1 MPFDSILVA
10 LAGMDDEENVIHET
24 VRLAQ
29 ALGAEVTV
37 LHVNDPKAGK
47 VSMMMET
54 ERMVTEEALR
64 DQFRKLGYD
73 TTASMLK
80 FNIVTGSSLP
90 RAIAEAT
97 HNVDLLVIGHRRKNR
112 FLAAFADSADKHLAD
127 LVSCPVLIVPRT

>member
-10 LAGMDDEENVIHET
+10 LACMDDEENVIHET
-24 VRLAQ
+24 VRMAK
-29 ALGAEVTV
+29 ALNAELTV
-37 LHVNDPKAGK
+37 LHVNDPKAGQ

-73 TTASMLK
+73 TTASMLM

-90 RAIAEAT
+90 RAIAGAT
-97 HNVDLLVIGHRRKNR
+97 QNVDLLVIGHRRKNR

-127 LVSCPVLIVPRT
+127 LVNCPVLIVPRT

>member
-24 VRLAQ
+24 VRLAK

-73 TTASMLK
+73 ATASMLK
-80 FNIVTGSSLP
+80 FNIVTGTSLP
-90 RAIAEAT
+90 RAIARAT
-97 HNVDLLVIGHRRKNR
+97 QDVDLLVIGHRRKNR
-112 FLAAFADSADKHLAD
+112 FLAAFADSADKHLTD
-127 LVSCPVLIVPRT
+127 LVNCPVLIVPRT

>member
-1 MPFDSILVA
+1 MPFDSIVVA

-24 VRLAQ
+24 VRLAK
-29 ALGAEVTV
+29 ALSAEVTV

-54 ERMVTEEALR
+54 QRLVTEEALR

-80 FNIVTGSSLP
+80 FNIVTGTSLP
-90 RAIAEAT
+90 RAIAGAT

-112 FLAAFADSADKHLAD
+112 FLAAFADSADKHLAN
-127 LVSCPVLIVPRT
+127 LVGCPVLIVPRT

>member
-24 VRLAQ
+24 VRLAE
-29 ALGAEVTV
+29 ALDAELTV

-54 ERMVTEEALR
+54 QRMVTEEALR

-73 TTASMLK
+73 TTASRLK
-80 FNIVTGSSLP
+80 FNIVTGTSLP
-90 RAIAEAT
+90 KAIAEST
-97 HNVDLLVIGHRRKNR
+97 QDVDLLVIGHRRKNR
-112 FLAAFADSADKHLAD
+112 FLAAFADAADKHLTD
-127 LVSCPVLIVPRT
+127 LVGCPVLIVPRT

>member
-10 LAGMDDEENVIHET
+10 LACMDDEENVIHET
-24 VRLAQ
+24 VRLAK

-73 TTASMLK
+73 ATASMLK
-80 FNIVTGSSLP
+80 FNIVTGPSLP
-90 RAIAEAT
+90 RAIAGAT

-127 LVSCPVLIVPRT
+127 LVGCPVLIVPRT

>member
-24 VRLAQ
+24 VRLAK

-73 TTASMLK
+73 ATASMLK
-80 FNIVTGSSLP
+80 FNIVTGTSLP

-97 HNVDLLVIGHRRKNR
+97 QDVDLLVIGHRRKNR

-127 LVSCPVLIVPRT
+127 LVTCPVLIVPRT

>member
-24 VRLAQ
+24 VRLVRALEAQ
-29 ALGAEVTV
+29 LTV

-73 TTASMLK
+73 ATASMLK
-80 FNIVTGSSLP
+80 FNIVTGTSLP

-97 HNVDLLVIGHRRKNR
+97 QDVDLLVIGHRRKSR

-127 LVSCPVLIVPRT
+127 LVTCPVLIVPRT

>member
-24 VRLAQ
+24 VRLAK

-73 TTASMLK
+73 ATASMLK

>member
-24 VRLAQ
+24 VRLAK

-37 LHVNDPKAGK
+37 LHVNDPKAGQ

-80 FNIVTGSSLP
+80 FNIVTGPSLP
-90 RAIAEAT
+90 RAIAGAT
-97 HNVDLLVIGHRRKNR
+97 QNVDLLVIGHRRKNR

-127 LVSCPVLIVPRT
+127 LVGCPVLIVPRT

>member
-24 VRLAQ
+24 VRLAK
-29 ALGAEVTV
+29 ALGAELTV
-37 LHVNDPKAGK
+37 LHVNDPKAGQ

-73 TTASMLK
+73 ATASMLK
-80 FNIVTGSSLP
+80 FNIVTGPSLP
-90 RAIAEAT
+90 RAIAGAT
-97 HNVDLLVIGHRRKNR
+97 QNVDLLVIGHRRKNR

>member
-24 VRLAQ
+24 VRMAK
-29 ALGAEVTV
+29 ALNAELTV
-37 LHVNDPKAGK
+37 LHVNDPSAGK

-73 TTASMLK
+73 ATASMLK

-90 RAIAEAT
+90 RAIAETT